1 VSHDFADFGTQEA
14 QVACS
19 GRDELCRSVLN
30 DEWVSHPTW
39 ASEDNSGFQ
48 AHKKNIYEEAM
59 HRCEEERH
67 EFDFHLE
74 AMSKTIS
81 ALENINMKIQQ
92 MTVEEKSTF
101 KLKPGLGLPNKS
113 IYQRILRKVY
123 GKDAGTEVITTLH
136 DCPAVAV
143 PIVLQRL
150 KAKDEDWRRAQRE
163 WNKVWREVDARNFY
177 KSLDHQGITFKV
189 TDKKALTAKALVS
202 QIEIAR
208 DEQVSERGALLDPS
222 ANRTKPVHQLAYRLS
237 DTAVIKDATKL
248 TLAYLDRLP
257 TYSHSEKEKFEKW
270 LLEFLV
276 LFFVLDKETFE
287 KGLAPGES
295 NVPALVI
302 ATAATLATPMEED
315 AEQGEGKTPK
325 GKNKQPNGQ
334 GVHSG
339 DLRKKLLNK
348 GSKSSKPASHAASRA
363 SPGEANGMEVDPPP
377 AAVPAPV
384 GDGEGGLTV
393 DNVWIA
399 SQDSHKTPAFGTVLV
414 SEPSLSS
421 KPSLPAVNRKTTFFT
436 NTTFYVF
443 LCIFQVY
450 STHSVFVASPRL
462 MNSSRRLC
470 TRVFSCARRS
480 VLNSLRIRMDLS
492 MPTPSHT
499 NSG

>member
-1 VSHDFADFGTQEA
+1 
-14 QVACS
+14 
-19 GRDELCRSVLN
+19 VLN

-39 ASEDNSGFQ
+39 ASEDNSVFQ

-92 MTVEEKSTF
+92 MTAEEKSTF

-113 IYQRILRKVY
+113 IYQRIVRKVY

-189 TDKKALTAKALVS
+189 TDKKSLTTKALVS
-202 QIEIAR
+202 QIEIVR
-208 DEQVSERGALLDPS
+208 DEQMSGRGALLDPS
-222 ANRTKPVHQLAYRLS
+222 ANRIKPVHQLAYRLS
-237 DTAVIKDATKL
+237 DPAVLKDATKL

-257 TYSHSEKEKFEKW
+257 IYSHSEKERIEKW

-276 LFFVLDKETFE
+276 LFFVLDKEGFE
-287 KGLAPGES
+287 RGLVPGES
-295 NVPALVI
+295 NV
-302 ATAATLATPMEED
+302 AAFVASAAVATPMEGD
-315 AEQGEGKTPK
+315 AEHDDVKTPK
-325 GKNKQPNGQ
+325 GKSKQANGQ

-348 GSKSSKPASHAASRA
+348 GSKSSKPPSYAASRA
-363 SPGEANGMEVDPPP
+363 SPSETNGNGMEVDQQP
-377 AAVPAPV
+377 AVSALVT
-384 GDGEGGLTV
+384 ESQGGLTV
-393 DNVWIA
+393 DNVWIT
-399 SQDSHKTPAFGTVLV
+399 SQESHKTPAFGTVLV
-414 SEPSLSS
+414 SEPSP
-421 KPSLPAVNRKTTFFT
+421 PSEPLLPAANRKTTFFT
-436 NTTFYVF
+436 NTTFYGF
-443 LCIFQVY
+443 LRVFQVY
-450 STHSVFVASPRL
+450 STCSATLACLRL
-462 MNSSRRLC
+462 INF
-470 TRVFSCARRS
+470 FS
-480 VLNSLRIRMDLS
+480 
-492 MPTPSHT
+492 
-499 NSG
+499 

>member
-1 VSHDFADFGTQEA
+1 M
-14 QVACS
+14 
-19 GRDELCRSVLN
+19 LN

-74 AMSKTIS
+74 AIYKTIS

-92 MTVEEKSTF
+92 MTAEEKSTF

-113 IYQRILRKVY
+113 IYQRIVRKVY

-189 TDKKALTAKALVS
+189 TDKKALTTKALVS

-208 DEQVSERGALLDPS
+208 DEQMSERAALLDPS

-257 TYSHSEKEKFEKW
+257 IYSHSEKEKIEKW

-276 LFFVLDKETFE
+276 LFFVLDKEAFE
-287 KGLAPGES
+287 KDLAPGES
-295 NVPALVI
+295 NVPGL
-302 ATAATLATPMEED
+302 ATAAAVATPMEEG
-315 AEQGEGKTPK
+315 AEHDEGKTSK
-325 GKNKQPNGQ
+325 GKSKQANGQ

-339 DLRKKLLNK
+339 DLRKKLLSK
-348 GSKSSKPASHAASRA
+348 GPKSSKPASHVASRA
-363 SPGEANGMEVDPPP
+363 SPSEANGMEVDQPP

-384 GDGEGGLTV
+384 TEGEGGLTV

-399 SQDSHKTPAFGTVLV
+399 SQESHKTPAFGTMHV
-414 SEPSLSS
+414 SEPSPPT
-421 KPSLPAVNRKTTFFT
+421 KPPLPAANRKTTFFT

-443 LCIFQVY
+443 VRVFQVH
-450 STHSVFVASPRL
+450 STCFFYVGISEADEFIPVDAVLAPSPMQGDR
-462 MNSSRRLC
+462 
-470 TRVFSCARRS
+470 F
-480 VLNSLRIRMDLS
+480 
-492 MPTPSHT
+492 
-499 NSG
+499 

>member
-1 VSHDFADFGTQEA
+1 
-14 QVACS
+14 
-19 GRDELCRSVLN
+19 VLN

-92 MTVEEKSTF
+92 MTAEEKSTF

-113 IYQRILRKVY
+113 IYQRIVRKVY

-189 TDKKALTAKALVS
+189 TDKKTLTTKALVS

-208 DEQVSERGALLDPS
+208 DEQMYERAALLDPS

-237 DTAVIKDATKL
+237 DMAVIKDATKL

-257 TYSHSEKEKFEKW
+257 IYSHSEKEKIEKW

-276 LFFVLDKETFE
+276 LFFVLDKEAFE

-295 NVPALVI
+295 NVPGLATS
-302 ATAATLATPMEED
+302 TAAAVVTPLED
-315 AEQGEGKTPK
+315 EAEQDGGKTPK
-325 GKNKQPNGQ
+325 FKGKQTNGQ

-348 GSKSSKPASHAASRA
+348 GPKGSKPASRVASRA
-363 SPGEANGMEVDPPP
+363 SPSEANGMEVDQHPV
-377 AAVPAPV
+377 AVPAPATE
-384 GDGEGGLTV
+384 GEGGLTV

-399 SQDSHKTPAFGTVLV
+399 SQESHKTPAFGTVLV
-414 SEPSLSS
+414 SEPSPSI
-421 KPSLPAVNRKTTFFT
+421 KPPLPAANRKTTFFT

-443 LCIFQVY
+443 LRAFQVCY
-450 STHSVFVASPRL
+450 ICSV
-462 MNSSRRLC
+462 
-470 TRVFSCARRS
+470 S
-480 VLNSLRIRMDLS
+480 VRTSKADGFFR
-492 MPTPSHT
+492 
-499 NSG
+499 

>member
-1 VSHDFADFGTQEA
+1 M
-14 QVACS
+14 
-19 GRDELCRSVLN
+19 LN

-92 MTVEEKSTF
+92 MTAEEKSTF

-113 IYQRILRKVY
+113 IYQRIVRKVY

-189 TDKKALTAKALVS
+189 TDKKTLTAKVLVS

-208 DEQVSERGALLDPS
+208 DEQMSERAALLDPS
-222 ANRTKPVHQLAYRLS
+222 ANRTKPVHQLAYRLA
-237 DTAVIKDATKL
+237 DMAVVKDATKL

-257 TYSHSEKEKFEKW
+257 IYSHSEKEKIEKW

-276 LFFVLDKETFE
+276 LFFVLDKEAFE
-287 KGLAPGES
+287 KGLAPEES
-295 NVPALVI
+295 NVPGLAT
-302 ATAATLATPMEED
+302 ATAAAVATPLED
-315 AEQGEGKTPK
+315 EAEYDGGKTPK
-325 GKNKQPNGQ
+325 GKSKQANGQ

-348 GSKSSKPASHAASRA
+348 GPKSSKPASYVGSRA
-363 SPGEANGMEVDPPP
+363 SPSEANGMEVDQHT

-384 GDGEGGLTV
+384 TEGEGGLTV

-399 SQDSHKTPAFGTVLV
+399 SLESHKTPAFGTVLV
-414 SEPSLSS
+414 SEPSPPN
-421 KPSLPAVNRKTTFFT
+421 KPPLPAANRKTTFFT
-436 NTTFYVF
+436 NMTFYVF
-443 LCIFQVY
+443 LRGFQVC
-450 STHSVFVASPRL
+450 STYMVFRPHL
-462 MNSSRRLC
+462 K
-470 TRVFSCARRS
+470 
-480 VLNSLRIRMDLS
+480 
-492 MPTPSHT
+492 
-499 NSG
+499 G

>member
-1 VSHDFADFGTQEA
+1 
-14 QVACS
+14 
-19 GRDELCRSVLN
+19 VLN

-92 MTVEEKSTF
+92 MTAEEKSTF

-113 IYQRILRKVY
+113 IYQRIVRKVY

-189 TDKKALTAKALVS
+189 TDKKTLTAKALVL

-208 DEQVSERGALLDPS
+208 DEQMSGRAALLDPS

-237 DTAVIKDATKL
+237 DMAVIKDATKL

-257 TYSHSEKEKFEKW
+257 IYSHSEKEKIEKW

-276 LFFVLDKETFE
+276 LFFVLDKDAFE

-295 NVPALVI
+295 NILGLAASTAAAAI
-302 ATAATLATPMEED
+302 ATPLED
-315 AEQGEGKTPK
+315 EPEHDGGKTPK
-325 GKNKQPNGQ
+325 GKGKQANGQ

-348 GSKSSKPASHAASRA
+348 GPKSSKPASYAASRA
-363 SPGEANGMEVDPPP
+363 SPSEVNGMEVDQHP

-384 GDGEGGLTV
+384 TEGEGGLTV
-393 DNVWIA
+393 DNVWIT
-399 SQDSHKTPAFGTVLV
+399 SQESHKTPAFGTMLV
-414 SEPSLSS
+414 SEPSPPNKL
-421 KPSLPAVNRKTTFFT
+421 PLPAANRKTTFFT
-436 NTTFYVF
+436 NVTFYVF
-443 LCIFQVY
+443 LRVFQVCSTY
-450 STHSVFVASPRL
+450 SVSVHISKVNGF
-462 MNSSRRLC
+462 
-470 TRVFSCARRS
+470 
-480 VLNSLRIRMDLS
+480 LR
-492 MPTPSHT
+492 
-499 NSG
+499 